1 MSTTAAI
8 FPMPSLD
15 HNLPCLHCGYNLRT
29 LSTDARCP
37 ECSAPIAASL
47 NPALL
52 RYEDPSWTSTLSLS
66 MGLLLLATSL
76 ELLYI
81 IASLLD
87 PNSDTLQSVAEFAQP
102 LHAFASPLT
111 WLAVILLGKPN
122 PRPLSLLSRNK
133 LRRTLRVMAVI
144 GFVSALYADLAG
156 TTLAQLFPDIID
168 LPIQQ
173 FIELL
178 GTIVLYLYLLHL
190 ARRTGLPKL
199 LRHTRIAMA
208 ATTFALCIWTTL
220 DIFSDHKWA
229 QSIDLPA
236 RLALMPIF
244 LYQLYLLF
252 LFHRTLRKCATFAR
266 QYWNFCSP
274 IPQPNRIT

>member
-1 MSTTAAI
+1 MPASTPI
-8 FPMPSLD
+8 LPLPSLD
-15 HNLPCLHCGYNLRT
+15 HNLPCLRCGYNLRT

-37 ECSAPIAASL
+37 ECSAPIASSL
-47 NPALL
+47 DPTLL
-52 RYEDPSWTSTLSLS
+52 RYEDPSWTSILAVS

-81 IASLLD
+81 VASLLD

-133 LRRTLRVMAVI
+133 LRRTLRVMALI

-156 TTLAQLFPDIID
+156 TTFSELFPDSISD

-178 GTIVLYLYLLHL
+178 ATIVLYLYLLHL
-190 ARRTGLPKL
+190 AHRTGLPKL

-208 ATTFALCIWTTL
+208 ATIFALCIWTTL
-220 DIFSDHKWA
+220 DIFSDHQWA

-236 RLALMPIF
+236 RLGLMPIF
-244 LYQLYLLF
+244 IYQLYLLF
-252 LFHRTLRKCATFAR
+252 LFHRTLRKSAAFAR

-274 IPQPNRIT
+274 IPPPATP